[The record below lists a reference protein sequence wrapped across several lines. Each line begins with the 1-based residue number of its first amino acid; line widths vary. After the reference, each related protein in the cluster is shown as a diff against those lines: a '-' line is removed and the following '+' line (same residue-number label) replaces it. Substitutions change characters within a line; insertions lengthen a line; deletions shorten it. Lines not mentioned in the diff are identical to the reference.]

1 MNPKPH
7 RPHNRRLLSY
17 LTWGGV
23 LLVLLAFILWQP
35 APSFPAPAPAPTTNL
50 LVLDHSPP
58 KPTATPSRYKL
69 LFDSPLP
76 AATVTKIRPAA
87 TQNAKTRPVTVRPTR
102 VRPTATPSFV
112 LHAVKA
118 GETLITIAAAY
129 GIATE
134 ALITVNALRDPTVAE
149 GQKLVIP
156 PPEGLP
162 KQVLLHKIAQT
173 DTLLNIAAKYG
184 SSVNDILAVNPN
196 LMPPL
201 LPIGQVV
208 AVPVVFVESR
218 PTPLPQTDEETVY
231 HTVESGDMPLS
242 IAYQYE
248 IPVEMLLAAN
258 EITDPTLLQIGQ
270 QLVIPPADGVTQGV
284 PIVLYELAEGDT
296 LLHIATEFGSSV
308 KDILAVNPDL
318 NPASLAP
325 GQTIAI
331 PIIFAPIK
339 PTPQP
344 GGPGRPREPV
354 FVEASG
360 PLVDLQQKMI
370 TLVNAERTAAGLGPY
385 QADPDLELL
394 AVSHAQDMVKRGYL
408 SHTNPDGATLR
419 DRFAASGIGGF
430 GHVGEDIQR
439 NTKPRG
445 ETVETAFNWFMG
457 SRPHRANL
465 LHHYHNRIGVGIVEG
480 PPGWFTFVLVFAE
493 R

>member
-1 MNPKPH
+1 
-7 RPHNRRLLSY
+7 
-17 LTWGGV
+17 
-23 LLVLLAFILWQP
+23 
-35 APSFPAPAPAPTTNL
+35 
-50 LVLDHSPP
+50 
-58 KPTATPSRYKL
+58 
-69 LFDSPLP
+69 
-76 AATVTKIRPAA
+76 
-87 TQNAKTRPVTVRPTR
+87 
-102 VRPTATPSFV
+102 V

-129 GIATE
+129 GVSAET
-134 ALITVNALRDPTVAE
+134 LITVNELRDPTVAK

-162 KQVLLHKIAQT
+162 KQVVLHKIVQT

-196 LMPPL
+196 LIPPL
-201 LPIGQVV
+201 LPAGQVV
-208 AVPVVFVESR
+208 AVPVVFEESK
-218 PTPLPQTDEETVY
+218 PTPLPKADEETVY
-231 HTVESGDMPLS
+231 HTVEPGDMPLS

-258 EITDPTLLQIGQ
+258 EIADPTLLQIGQ

-318 NPASLAP
+318 NPAALTP

-344 GGPGRPREPV
+344 GGPARPREPV

-370 TLVNAERTAAGLGPY
+370 ALVNAEREAAGLGPY
-385 QADPDLELL
+385 QEDPDLEVL
-394 AVSHAQDMVKRGYL
+394 AISHAQDMVKRGYL

-419 DRFAASGIGGF
+419 DRFAANGIGGF

-457 SRPHRANL
+457 SPPHRANL